1 METLLTHAFVRHYLA
16 ELKVVTMPA
25 PPDNR
30 VIPQENPVPMWIPP
44 QELMK
49 GLLTTQLLET
59 MVQVPWLKC
68 SEIRT
73 DVIWFHQLFLF
84 PGVTDSPSLEAD
96 DISVSLEDHSGK

>member
-30 VIPQENPVPMWIPP
+30 VIPQENPVPKWIPP

-49 GLLTTQLLET
+49 GNADDA
-59 MVQVPWLKC
+59 VARNNGPGAVA
-68 SEIRT
+68 EIFR
-73 DVIWFHQLFLF
+73 DKDRRYLGSSAVLFL
-84 PGVTDSPSLEAD
+84 GVTDRPSLEPD
-96 DISVSLEDHSGK
+96 DRSVSLEDHSGK